1 MGLNS
6 SFCRPFCSSRLL
18 IYYLEMASR
27 TITGIF
33 TFSPWPKAIRLLQLR
48 IINTILFRRSF
59 ISLTGEAKFKTES
72 LLSLGEILF
81 CYHNIC
87 LWSCFVFWRLCLL
100 FTLFIFLLKLNTEC
114 LPLKCKLLTQNSH
127 ALK

>member
-72 LLSLGEILF
+72 LLSLGEIL
-81 CYHNIC
+81 
-87 LWSCFVFWRLCLL
+87 VLL
-100 FTLFIFLLKLNTEC
+100 LQY
-114 LPLKCKLLTQNSH
+114 LPLKLLRLLTPLFTFYFICISAKTKYRMFNIKIQITYSEFTCT
-127 ALK
+127 